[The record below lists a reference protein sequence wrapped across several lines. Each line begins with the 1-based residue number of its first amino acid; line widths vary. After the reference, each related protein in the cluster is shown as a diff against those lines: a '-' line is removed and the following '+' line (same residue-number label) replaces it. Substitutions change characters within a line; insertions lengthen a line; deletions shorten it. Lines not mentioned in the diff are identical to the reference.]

1 MTYLN
6 SQGPLKKKLL
16 QKHLSRLPQPTHLLK
31 GYNPLVLIF
40 DLTPINSALIL
51 QQFTTLLPIY
61 DCASNFRS
69 SDDNPK
75 SSGTKGSEAKTLR
88 SHKNK

>member
-6 SQGPLKKKLL
+6 GQRPLKKKLL

-40 DLTPINSALIL
+40 DFTPINSALIL
-51 QQFTTLLPIY
+51 QQFTT
-61 DCASNFRS
+61 AFSN
-69 SDDNPK
+69 
-75 SSGTKGSEAKTLR
+75 L
-88 SHKNK
+88 

>member
-6 SQGPLKKKLL
+6 GQGPLKKKLL

-40 DLTPINSALIL
+40 DLTPINSA
-51 QQFTTLLPIY
+51 
-61 DCASNFRS
+61 
-69 SDDNPK
+69 
-75 SSGTKGSEAKTLR
+75 
-88 SHKNK
+88 